1 MAAPPP
7 LTGLKVLELAGLA
20 PGPFCG
26 LLLSSYGASVLRID
40 RPGQSTAADLL
51 TSHKSSVTID
61 LKSRASRALLL
72 SLAEKSDVLI
82 DPFRPGVL
90 EKLGLD
96 PESVL
101 RKANPRL
108 IVVRLTGFRRDGK
121 YKDMAGHDINYL
133 AVSGVLGLLGEAGR
147 PPLPPG
153 NVLADFAGGG
163 MVAFVGVLLALIRRG
178 FGGGNGEGQVVEA
191 NMVDGVG
198 YLATFIRYGL
208 RTPMWDGERGTNTL
222 DGGSPYYGC
231 YECADAGRYM
241 SVGSLEPQ
249 FFAELLKG
257 LGLGIE
263 DVCPNGLDR
272 GDKRTWPYMRQVFE
286 KKFREKTRKDW
297 EAVFDGTDACVAPVL
312 EMGELERMEYD
323 QRPAVGLT
331 QSPGRAVES
340 VWVGKA
346 LKAGQGGEETLQDW
360 MGWKRGTDYQVSDNG
375 AFVSSRQQSSKL

>member
-1 MAAPPP
+1 MSTAPP

-20 PGPFCG
+20 PAPFCG

-40 RPGQSTAADLL
+40 RPNTPTSADLL
-51 TSHKSSVTID
+51 TSHKSSIAID
-61 LKSRASRALLL
+61 LKAPRSRSLLL
-72 SLAEKSDVLI
+72 SLAEQADVLI

-96 PESVL
+96 PEGVL

-121 YKDMAGHDINYL
+121 YKDMAGHDINYV
-133 AVSGVLGLLGEAGR
+133 AVSGVLGLLGEAGK

-178 FGGGNGEGQVVEA
+178 VSGKGQVVEA

-198 YLATFIRYGL
+198 YLATFVRYGL
-208 RTPMWDGERGTNTL
+208 KTPMWDGARGTNTL
-222 DGGSPYYGC
+222 DGGCPYYGC
-231 YECADAGRYM
+231 YECKDAGRYM

-257 LGLGIE
+257 LGLGME

-286 KKFREKTRKDW
+286 KRFREKTRKEW
-297 EAVFDGTDACVAPVL
+297 EGIFDGTDACVAPVL
-312 EMGELERMEYD
+312 EMRELEQAEFD
-323 QRPAVGLT
+323 QKPVVGLT
-331 QSPGRAVES
+331 KSPGRAVES
-340 VWVGKA
+340 IWVGKA
-346 LKAGQGGEETLQDW
+346 LKAGHGGEETLRDW
-360 MGWKRGTDYQVSDNG
+360 MGWKRGTDYEVSDNG
-375 AFVSSRQQSSKL
+375 AFVSSKQQSSKL